1 MIRRSFTALLAAA
14 LVLPQISTLHAQ
26 SKSPVDS
33 GSNSAPAAVA
43 KAPQLKPFDL
53 NTASEDDLV
62 LVGMDRAVAKKVIA
76 ARPFK
81 NKTELVSKKLLS
93 DEQYRKVKDLLTAKQ
108 PPKPAAK

>member
-1 MIRRSFTALLAAA
+1 VDGGRDAGDGRTGDARDDAARR
-14 LVLPQISTLHAQ
+14 
-26 SKSPVDS
+26 
-33 GSNSAPAAVA
+33 
-43 KAPQLKPFDL
+43 
-53 NTASEDDLV
+53 
-62 LVGMDRAVAKKVIA
+62 DRER